1 MPVTKEE
8 VLILS
13 AARTPIG
20 SLGGALAAYTAPQL
34 GARAIAEALSRA
46 GVKPG
51 ELGEVVMGNVISAGV
66 GQAPARQ
73 AAIAAGV
80 PASVGA
86 TTVNKVCGSGLKAVM
101 MVGQSIRLGEEDL
114 GVAGGMESM
123 SKAPFLLDKARSGY
137 RYGNSTLL
145 DAILKDGLL
154 DPYGGQ
160 HMGDCGELCAQKHS
174 ISREVQ
180 DEFAAKS
187 YQKAIDAQKS
197 GAFNAEIVAVDAVAL
212 DEEPGR
218 AKLDKIAKLKPAFK
232 ADGTITAANAS
243 KINDGAAAL
252 VLSNAQAAAGKKPLA
267 RIVDWSTFSQEP
279 EWFTTAPAG
288 AIEKLLAKSGWSKD
302 SVDLY
307 EINEAF
313 SVVALA
319 VMKLAGLPDAKVNVN
334 GGAVAL
340 GHPLGAS
347 GARIV
352 VTLTHALRARN
363 LKRGVAAICLGG
375 GEAVAVAIETV

>member
-1 MPVTKEE
+1 
-8 VLILS
+8 
-13 AARTPIG
+13 
-20 SLGGALAAYTAPQL
+20 
-34 GARAIAEALSRA
+34 
-46 GVKPG
+46 
-51 ELGEVVMGNVISAGV
+51 
-66 GQAPARQ
+66 
-73 AAIAAGV
+73 
-80 PASVGA
+80 
-86 TTVNKVCGSGLKAVM
+86 
-101 MVGQSIRLGEEDL
+101 
-114 GVAGGMESM
+114 
-123 SKAPFLLDKARSGY
+123 
-137 RYGNSTLL
+137 
-145 DAILKDGLL
+145 
-154 DPYGGQ
+154 
-160 HMGDCGELCAQKHS
+160 
-174 ISREVQ
+174 
-180 DEFAAKS
+180 
-187 YQKAIDAQKS
+187 
-197 GAFNAEIVAVDAVAL
+197 
-212 DEEPGR
+212 
-218 AKLDKIAKLKPAFK
+218 
-232 ADGTITAANAS
+232 
-243 KINDGAAAL
+243 
-252 VLSNAQAAAGKKPLA
+252 LSNAQAAAGKKPLA